1 MLKKIFS
8 FSNLTL
14 LVALTLSTIAA
25 WYSIIGLTT
34 IFAGAVI
41 PVIIMGSALELA
53 KITTTVWLRKYWHR
67 AGLLLKLYLVPAVMA
82 IALITSM
89 GIFGFLSKAHMDQGI
104 TSGDV
109 QAKVAI
115 YDEKIKT
122 EKENIEANRKALK
135 QMDEGVD
142 QVLGRSTTETGA
154 DKAVA
159 LRRSQQKERT
169 RLQNEILQSQ
179 KSIAEL
185 NDARA
190 PIAAEVRKVEAEVG
204 PIKYIAALL
213 YGDNP
218 DANILER
225 AVRWVIIL
233 LVIVFDPLAIALV
246 LAANASKDWDKEE
259 DEPAYEADDGPINE
273 EVLEALRERAKEE
286 LPTGELISKE
296 ELIPEE
302 KIVEKEFD
310 INEHPYLFTPAGS
323 HTPPGVEPVGPQ
335 VYKPEPSDPTLD
347 PCYKC
352 GTPLMN
358 APGIGPFCPNKECDV
373 RDNTSGAEPIEI
385 TYIPPK
391 LIVDDSP
398 NYEAIKVDGKWVK
411 TGPDFDEGTKIEL
424 PDKIEA
430 KTIPYQELDGG
441 YVMFDGK
448 HMHKD
453 VLLGMRPDMFKLVA
467 DSGRATKTSFGT
479 SFPAV
484 ASKGDTFVRVDSLP
498 NKVYKFD
505 GARWIVINKE
515 QSTSYLY
522 DQEYIKYLVNKIESG
537 EYDIELLSE
546 SEKQQI
552 EDYLTKNN

>member
-1 MLKKIFS
+1 MLKRIFS

-104 TSGDV
+104 VSGDA

-122 EKENIEANRKALK
+122 SKENIDANRKALK
-135 QMDEGVD
+135 QMDEAVD
-142 QVLGRSTTETGA
+142 QIMGRSTSETGA
-154 DKAVA
+154 DKAVGI
-159 LRRSQQKERT
+159 RRAQQKERI
-169 RLQNEILQSQ
+169 RLQSEIATEQ
-179 KSIAEL
+179 KTISTLSEE
-185 NDARA
+185 RA
-190 PIAAEVRKVEAEVG
+190 PLAAEVRKVEAEVG

-218 DANILER
+218 DSNVLER

-246 LAANASKDWDKEE
+246 LAANASKEWDIEE
-259 DEPAYEADDGPINE
+259 PIEDINE
-273 EVLEALRERAKEE
+273 DGYKTVL
-286 LPTGELISKE
+286 
-296 ELIPEE
+296 PEE
-302 KIVEKEFD
+302 TIQEPDLPVQEEVVAKEFD
-310 INEHPYLFTPAGS
+310 INDHPYLFTPAGS
-323 HTPPGVEPVGPQ
+323 HTPPGIEPAPIQ
-335 VYKPEPSDPTLD
+335 VYKPEPSDDTLD

-358 APGIGPFCPNKECDV
+358 APGIGPFCPNKDCDV
-373 RDNTSGAEPIEI
+373 ADNTSGAEPIEI

-391 LIVDDSP
+391 PIVLDTDP
-398 NYEAIKVDGKWVK
+398 NFEGIKVDGEWVQ
-411 TGPDFDEGTKIEL
+411 TGPNFKEIHDT
-424 PDKIEA
+424 EA
-430 KTIPYQELDGG
+430 SKTTTYEELDGG
-441 YVMFDGK
+441 YVNYDGK

-453 VLLGMRPDMFKLVA
+453 ALLSMRPDMLRLVA
-467 DSGRATKTSFGT
+467 DSATLTSTGFGT
-479 SFPAV
+479 SFPAL
-484 ASKGDTFVRVDSLP
+484 AKKGDTFVRVDLLP

-505 GARWIVINKE
+505 GTRWIQVNKD
-515 QSTSYLY
+515 QSTSYVY
-522 DQEYIKYLVNKIESG
+522 DQEYIKYLVDKIDKGQYDPDLLS
-537 EYDIELLSE
+537 DIER
-546 SEKQQI
+546 QQI
-552 EDYLTKNN
+552 EDYLTKNS